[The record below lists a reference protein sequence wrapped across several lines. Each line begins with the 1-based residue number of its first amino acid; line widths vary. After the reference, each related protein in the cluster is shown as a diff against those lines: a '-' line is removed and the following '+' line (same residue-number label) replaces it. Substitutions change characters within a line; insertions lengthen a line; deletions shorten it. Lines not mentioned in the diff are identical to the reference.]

1 MKNGVK
7 NMNKKIPLAFFLAIT
22 LLFGGNIQLS
32 SAQNLE
38 ALSEYSIKLAI
49 SPSHLESGVAEH
61 QVGYLYVLSKHGV
74 PITSSYDV
82 PVSLSS
88 DDPFIASVPT
98 KTVLKANEEFVSFP
112 ITTGEKS
119 GKTTI
124 TASLNG
130 KTTFQKIEVGTDE
143 TYLPDDLTLELNLP
157 TTEMHVNSQMPF
169 TVFFKTVDGTIVRAP
184 NDIEIVLEH
193 NDLLASPDSEQLIIK
208 KGDYYAWGILHA
220 HEKVGNTFI
229 RAIHDESGL
238 DVAKSLKI
246 SSTLPTGLKLSV
258 FPKLIPAEYDRYLNI
273 FVTVIDSNGNPT
285 KTPDNISLKFF
296 SNEQFP
302 IGDTLDK
309 ISQSEKPMI
318 KKDQFGYF
326 LQQKFSLQNLLK
338 NDILIGV
345 ISEGYG
351 TATDTFRTVGESIE
365 EGNKLKRTLKNV
377 FNFGLNEKDYGN
389 TVNVFGIEN
398 IPSNATAFFT
408 YQLSMIEDDED
419 DDGIRSDGTKIEIHP
434 DCAEQ
439 SDETTGID
447 SDVTHNTELD
457 PNKMILYSID
467 CLSEDELYPMQA
479 TESLYSEGFVKK
491 INVISSDEKLAK
503 IVDGGKIQSS
513 YSFGTAEIS
522 TGQKTGPAVISTSI
536 NGVGTGSFTTNVVN
550 ALEQK
555 EVRLFSPTGEGS
567 LIFDRDG
574 YFDMFLIALDGQ
586 QRPKVMTDTG
596 KYLVTPTNG
605 LVEINK
611 GTTFTF
617 TQLRSDSFDI
627 SLTETQILLT
637 VEPIGENADLKLGG
651 SKVFTT
657 QPSSQIQ
664 ITLPLSKI
672 NTNHQENLGI
682 IQLVDL
688 QGNPVIPKF
697 NVKSKIVSSQDSIV
711 QITDDSVIP
720 AGSSYTTF
728 PIKTTGSVGNAI
740 ISASAKGVNGTSTM
754 IGTASSQLQLQIST
768 GNLVDVIKVDD
779 PVEFRLFV
787 DDENL
792 DSVPGASIKIV
803 TKGDGIITPEVVR
816 TSSDGSAIVSLTAFE
831 GPNLSFDII
840 ATAEGYAEGKDTFTV
855 NVDSPEKTISAIDLE
870 LPEWIV
876 YIVIGGILMIGI
888 VVLLFL
894 KKSKADLEEDWEDE
908 EEI

>member
-1 MKNGVK
+1 
-7 NMNKKIPLAFFLAIT
+7 
-22 LLFGGNIQLS
+22 
-32 SAQNLE
+32 
-38 ALSEYSIKLAI
+38 
-49 SPSHLESGVAEH
+49 
-61 QVGYLYVLSKHGV
+61 
-74 PITSSYDV
+74 
-82 PVSLSS
+82 
-88 DDPFIASVPT
+88 
-98 KTVLKANEEFVSFP
+98 
-112 ITTGEKS
+112 
-119 GKTTI
+119 
-124 TASLNG
+124 
-130 KTTFQKIEVGTDE
+130 
-143 TYLPDDLTLELNLP
+143 
-157 TTEMHVNSQMPF
+157 
-169 TVFFKTVDGTIVRAP
+169 
-184 NDIEIVLEH
+184 
-193 NDLLASPDSEQLIIK
+193 
-208 KGDYYAWGILHA
+208 
-220 HEKVGNTFI
+220 
-229 RAIHDESGL
+229 
-238 DVAKSLKI
+238 
-246 SSTLPTGLKLSV
+246 
-258 FPKLIPAEYDRYLNI
+258 
-273 FVTVIDSNGNPT
+273 
-285 KTPDNISLKFF
+285 
-296 SNEQFP
+296 
-302 IGDTLDK
+302 
-309 ISQSEKPMI
+309 
-318 KKDQFGYF
+318 
-326 LQQKFSLQNLLK
+326 
-338 NDILIGV
+338 
-345 ISEGYG
+345 
-351 TATDTFRTVGESIE
+351 
-365 EGNKLKRTLKNV
+365 
-377 FNFGLNEKDYGN
+377 
-389 TVNVFGIEN
+389 
-398 IPSNATAFFT
+398 
-408 YQLSMIEDDED
+408 
-419 DDGIRSDGTKIEIHP
+419 
-434 DCAEQ
+434 
-439 SDETTGID
+439 
-447 SDVTHNTELD
+447 
-457 PNKMILYSID
+457 
-467 CLSEDELYPMQA
+467 
-479 TESLYSEGFVKK
+479 
-491 INVISSDEKLAK
+491 
-503 IVDGGKIQSS
+503 
-513 YSFGTAEIS
+513 
-522 TGQKTGPAVISTSI
+522 
-536 NGVGTGSFTTNVVN
+536 VGTGSFTTNVVN

>member
-1 MKNGVK
+1 
-7 NMNKKIPLAFFLAIT
+7 MNKKIPLTFFLAIT

-49 SPSHLESGVAEH
+49 SPSHLENGVAEH

-88 DDPFIASVPT
+88 DDPLIASVPT
-98 KTVLKANEEFVSFP
+98 KTILKANEEFVSFP
-112 ITTGEKS
+112 IITGEKS

-143 TYLPDDLTLELNLP
+143 THLPDDLTLELNMP

-169 TVFFKTVDGTIVRAP
+169 TVFFKTIDDTIVRAP
-184 NDIEIVLEH
+184 NDIEIILEH
-193 NDLLASPDSEQLIIK
+193 NDLLASPDSEIMTIK
-208 KGDYYAWGILHA
+208 KGSYYAWGILNA
-220 HEKVGNTFI
+220 HEKTGNTFV
-229 RAIHDESGL
+229 RAIHEESGL
-238 DVAKSLKI
+238 DIAKSIKI
-246 SSTLPTGLKLSV
+246 SSTLPTSLKLSV
-258 FPKLIPAEYDRYLNI
+258 HPKLIPAEFDRTLDI
-273 FVTVIDSNGNPT
+273 FVTVVDSNGNPT
-285 KTPDNISLKFF
+285 KTPDDIPLEFF

-302 IGDTLDK
+302 IGDVLVG
-309 ISQSEKPMI
+309 ISKSEKPMI
-318 KKDQFGYF
+318 KKGEFGYL
-326 LQQKFSLQNLLK
+326 LQEKFSLQNLLK

-345 ISEGYG
+345 SSKGYG

-365 EGNKLKRTLKNV
+365 EGNKLKRTMKNV
-377 FNFGLNEKDYGN
+377 FDFGFNVKDYGN

-398 IPSNATAFFT
+398 VPSNATAFFT
-408 YQLSMIEDDED
+408 YQLSMIEDDDD
-419 DDGIRSDGTKIEIHP
+419 DDGIRPDGSLVEINP
-434 DCAEQ
+434 ECAAQ
-439 SDETTGID
+439 SDD
-447 SDVTHNTELD
+447 ASDSDSSDVTHNTDLGSD
-457 PNKMILYSID
+457 KIILYSID
-467 CLSEDELYPMQA
+467 CLEEGELYPMQSA
-479 TESLYSEGFVKK
+479 ENLYTDGFIHK

-503 IVDGGKIQSS
+503 IEDGGKIISS
-513 YSFGTAEIS
+513 YSFGTTKVS
-522 TGQKTGPAVISTSI
+522 TGQKTGPVTISTSI
-536 NGVGTGSFTTNVVN
+536 NGVGTGSFTTHVVN

-574 YFDMFLIALDGQ
+574 YFDIFLIALDGQ
-586 QRPKVMTDTG
+586 QRPKVMTETG

-605 LVEINK
+605 LIEINK

-627 SLTETQILLT
+627 SVTETQILLT

-672 NTNHQENLGI
+672 NTNHLENLGV

-711 QITDDSVIP
+711 QIIDDSVIP

-754 IGTASSQLQLQIST
+754 ISTASSQLQLQIST
-768 GNLVDVIKVDD
+768 GNFVDMVNVDD

-792 DSVPGASIKIV
+792 DSVPGASLKIV

-816 TSSDGSAIVSLTAFE
+816 TSSDGSAVVSLTAFE

-855 NVDSPEKTISAIDLE
+855 NVDSPEKTINAIDLE

>member
-1 MKNGVK
+1 MT
-7 NMNKKIPLAFFLAIT
+7 KKIPLTFFLAII
-22 LLFGGNIQLS
+22 LLFGGNVQSS

-61 QVGYLYVLSKHGV
+61 QVGYLFVLSKHGV

-88 DDPFIASVPT
+88 DDPLIASVPT

-143 TYLPDDLTLELNLP
+143 TYLPDDMTLELNMP

-169 TVFFKTVDGTIVRAP
+169 TVFFKTADDTIVRAP

-193 NDLLASPDSEQLIIK
+193 NDLLASPDSDTLIIK
-208 KGDYYAWGILHA
+208 KGNYYAWGVLTS
-220 HEKVGNTFI
+220 HEKTGNTFV
-229 RAIHDESGL
+229 RAIHEESGL
-238 DVAKSLKI
+238 DVAKSIKI
-246 SSTLPTGLKLSV
+246 SSTLPASLKLSV
-258 FPKLIPAEYDRYLNI
+258 HPKLIPAEFDRALDI
-273 FVTVIDSNGNPT
+273 FVTVVDSDGNPT
-285 KTPDNISLKFF
+285 KTPEDIPLEFF

-302 IGDTLDK
+302 IGDVLVG
-309 ISQSEKPMI
+309 ISKSEKPMI
-318 KKDQFGYF
+318 KKGEFGYL
-326 LQQKFSLQNLLK
+326 LQEKFSLQNLLK

-345 ISEGYG
+345 SSKGYG

-365 EGNKLKRTLKNV
+365 EGNKLKRTMKNV
-377 FNFGLNEKDYGN
+377 FNFGFDVKDYGN

-398 IPSNATAFFT
+398 VPSNATAFFT

-419 DDGIRSDGTKIEIHP
+419 DDGIRPDGSLVEINP
-434 DCAEQ
+434 ECAEQ
-439 SDETTGID
+439 SDDTSD
-447 SDVTHNTELD
+447 PDSSDVTHNTELD
-457 PNKMILYSID
+457 SDKIILYSID
-467 CLSEDELYPMQA
+467 CLGEGELYPMQSI
-479 TESLYSEGFVKK
+479 ENLYTDGFVHK

-503 IVDGGKIQSS
+503 IVDGGKILTS
-513 YSFGTAEIS
+513 YSFGTAKVS
-522 TGQKTGPAVISTSI
+522 TGQKTGPVTISTSI

-574 YFDMFLIALDGQ
+574 YFDIFLIALDGQ
-586 QRPKVMTDTG
+586 QRPKVMTETG

-611 GTTFTF
+611 GTAFTF

-627 SLTETQILLT
+627 SVAETQILLT

-664 ITLPLSKI
+664 VTLPLSKI

-697 NVKSKIVSSQDSIV
+697 NVKSKIVSSQNSIV
-711 QITDDSVIP
+711 QIIDDSVIP

-754 IGTASSQLQLQIST
+754 ISTASSQLQLQIST

-792 DSVPGASIKIV
+792 DSVPGASLKIV

-855 NVDSPEKTISAIDLE
+855 NVDSPENTIGAIDLE

-888 VVLLFL
+888 VVFLFL
-894 KKSKADLEEDWEDE
+894 KKSKADLEEDWEEE